1 MEGIV
6 DLHHDVMF
14 FLVIICIF
22 VLYLLLRVAVLFSEV
37 QEKNNFV
44 KIVHGKVIEIVWTIT
59 PSFVL
64 AIIAVPSLALLYSM
78 DEVIDPA
85 LTLKAIGHQ

>member
-14 FLVIICIF
+14 SSVIIRIL
-22 VLYLLLRVAVLFSEV
+22 VSHLLPRVAVSFSEV

-44 KIVHGKVIEIVWTIT
+44 KIVHGKVIEIVRTIT
-59 PSFVL
+59 PSSVS
-64 AIIAVPSLALLYSM
+64 AIIAVPSLASLYSM

-85 LTLKAIGHQ
+85 PTPKAIGHQ

>member
-1 MEGIV
+1 M

>member
-22 VLYLLLRVAVLFSEV
+22 VLYLLLRVAVLFR
-37 QEKNNFV
+37 QEKNNFI
-44 KIVHGKVIEIVWTIT
+44 KIVHGKVIEIIWTIT
-59 PSFVL
+59 PSFIL